1 MSLLS
6 VISGVIDFAVNVAKF
21 VYHLIFG
28 RASNPSDDI
37 IFNPFSIWL
46 IMGFWIFLICT
57 VINLMMKASDPF
69 ASRERKEPAK
79 PMAGMDLDVMK
90 LMQAK
95 KNEDKQQKPQ
105 QKDPNFKPDR
115 VK

>member
-1 MSLLS
+1 MLGLLGTI
-6 VISGVIDFAVNVAKF
+6 VGVIVGVAKA
-21 VYHLIFG
+21 VWNYLFG

-37 IFNPFSIWL
+37 IFNPITIWL
-46 IMGFWIFLICT
+46 VLGFWIFLICT

-69 ASRERKEPAK
+69 ASREQPKQ
-79 PMAGMDLDVMK
+79 MAGMDLDVLK

-95 KNEDKQQKPQ
+95 KNEDKQPPK
-105 QKDPNFKPDR
+105 KDPNFQVDR

>member
-1 MSLLS
+1 MLGLLGT
-6 VISGVIDFAVNVAKF
+6 VVGVIVGVVKAVWNF
-21 VYHLIFG
+21 FFG

-37 IFNPFSIWL
+37 IFNPITIWL
-46 IMGFWIFLICT
+46 VIGFWIFMICT

-69 ASRERKEPAK
+69 SSREKKEPAK

-90 LMQAK
+90 LMQVK
-95 KNEDKQQKPQ
+95 KNEDKQQKP

>member
-1 MSLLS
+1 MLGLLGTI
-6 VISGVIDFAVNVAKF
+6 VGVIVGVAKA
-21 VYHLIFG
+21 VWNYLFG

-37 IFNPFSIWL
+37 IFNPITIWL
-46 IMGFWIFLICT
+46 VLGFWIFLICT

-69 ASRERKEPAK
+69 ASREQSK
-79 PMAGMDLDVMK
+79 PLAGMDLDVLK

-95 KNEDKQQKPQ
+95 KQEQNQPPK
-105 QKDPNFKPDR
+105 KDPNFQVDR